1 MLFGYPV
8 CIFRQVSSR
17 LASVHHYY
25 FKALA
30 SAGAFSFISPAQI
43 RLCGLFYSPSG
54 VTDMPVPHKDPSL
67 WAMLAAWLA
76 HHSPTLYGFFLAV
89 AVAIV
94 RVIYGGGS
102 VRQMTLEGTL
112 CGLLSLTLTSGL
124 ELAGIPMSA
133 SAFVGGLL
141 GFVGTDKVREF
152 ALKWL
157 GKKVGG

>member
-1 MLFGYPV
+1 
-8 CIFRQVSSR
+8 
-17 LASVHHYY
+17 
-25 FKALA
+25 
-30 SAGAFSFISPAQI
+30 
-43 RLCGLFYSPSG
+43 CGLFYSPCG

-102 VRQMTLEGTL
+102 VRQMILEGTL

-124 ELAGIPMSA
+124 ELAGLPVSA
-133 SAFVGGLL
+133 SSFVGGLV
-141 GFVGTDKVREF
+141 GFVGTAAARDF
-152 ALKWL
+152 AMKWL